1 MKDLKVLHINSYYS
15 VSPFYKNLY
24 EEQIRV
30 GISIDVFTPVAKGF
44 IVGDRSFGKYTN
56 ISANHNRFD
65 RYIFHLKHLKIL
77 NSVKRIYDISGFD
90 IIHAHSLFSNGYIAY
105 RLNKEFGIP
114 YVVAV
119 RDTDVNVFFNKMLH
133 LRKLGI
139 KILQHANKIVF
150 LSGTYLNNTIQNY
163 VPRDLQKR
171 LEKDSVII
179 PNGIDAFWL
188 DNRATKPKSINR
200 NNINILYVG
209 RLSKR
214 KNILTTIKACQIL
227 QDRGYDITFSV
238 VGPVEDQKM
247 YREILQHSFIKYFGP
262 QAKEKLISFY
272 RSNDIFVM
280 PSITETFG
288 LVYAEA
294 MSQGLPVIYTKGQGF
309 DSQFEEGT
317 VGYHV
322 NCFNPDVIAD
332 RINDIIDNYEA
343 LSKNCLRLCV
353 RFDWCDIAQKY
364 LSIYNEVLNST
375 IRH

>member
-1 MKDLKVLHINSYYS
+1 M
-15 VSPFYKNLY
+15 
-24 EEQIRV
+24 
-30 GISIDVFTPVAKGF
+30 
-44 IVGDRSFGKYTN
+44 
-56 ISANHNRFD
+56 
-65 RYIFHLKHLKIL
+65 
-77 NSVKRIYDISGFD
+77 
-90 IIHAHSLFSNGYIAY
+90 
-105 RLNKEFGIP
+105 
-114 YVVAV
+114 
-119 RDTDVNVFFNKMLH
+119 
-133 LRKLGI
+133 
-139 KILQHANKIVF
+139 
-150 LSGTYLNNTIQNY
+150 
-163 VPRDLQKR
+163 
-171 LEKDSVII
+171 
-179 PNGIDAFWL
+179 
-188 DNRATKPKSINR
+188 
-200 NNINILYVG
+200 
-209 RLSKR
+209 
-214 KNILTTIKACQIL
+214 

-322 NCFNPDVIAD
+322 NCFNPDEIAD